1 MRRLLAPRLVL
12 LALAHFSIDA
22 YSSFVSPLLPLLVT
36 KLDLTLTRVGT
47 LIALS
52 SLSSSLSQPLFGL
65 LADRVRRPWFV
76 AFGPLCAAVFLS
88 AVGLA
93 SSFGG
98 LVALLMLGGLG
109 AAAFH
114 PQGAA
119 LATDLA
125 ERRTLALSLF
135 VSGGTFGFSLGP
147 LFAVSVVSGWGLDR
161 SWVAAVPG
169 LMVSGLLLAWFSR
182 VSPRVRR
189 DGPRPA
195 VAELRPMLRPLTLLY
210 FAVVCRS
217 AVSFGFMTF
226 LPIVLHRRGVSIGA
240 GGALLTAYLG
250 LGALGGFLGGWLA
263 DRWGGRRVVVA
274 SFLGSAPLYSGF
286 LFLPD
291 VLGLLS
297 LVLGSFVLQAS
308 LPVNVVLGQEL
319 SPRHSSTISSL
330 LMGAAWGV
338 GALLVGPVG
347 ALADARG
354 LPTALGCLVGL
365 LGVGFGCA
373 LALPAARRTPL
384 PVDLVQPSMA
394 AEGS

>member
-1 MRRLLAPRLVL
+1 MVRGTMRRVLAPRLILVS
-12 LALAHFSIDA
+12 LAHFSIDA
-22 YSSFVSPLLPLLVT
+22 YSSFVAPLLPLLVA
-36 KLDLTLTRVGT
+36 KLDLSLTRVGT

-93 SSFGG
+93 PNFAW
-98 LVALLMLGGLG
+98 LVVLLMLGGLG

-125 ERRTLALSLF
+125 ERRSVALSFF
-135 VSGGTFGFSLGP
+135 VTGGTLGFSLGP
-147 LFAVSVVSGWGLDR
+147 LFAVSVVGGWGLDR

-169 LMVSGLLLAWFSR
+169 LLVAGLLLAWFSR
-182 VSPRVRR
+182 VPLGVRR
-189 DGPRPA
+189 DGARPA
-195 VAELRPMLRPLTLLY
+195 IAELRPMLRPLTLLY

-263 DRWGGRRVVVA
+263 ERWGGRRVVVV
-274 SFLGSAPLYSGF
+274 SFLGSTPLYLGF
-286 LFLPD
+286 LLLPD
-291 VLGLLS
+291 VPGLAS

-308 LPVNVVLGQEL
+308 LPVNV
-319 SPRHSSTISSL
+319 
-330 LMGAAWGV
+330 
-338 GALLVGPVG
+338 
-347 ALADARG
+347 
-354 LPTALGCLVGL
+354 
-365 LGVGFGCA
+365 
-373 LALPAARRTPL
+373 
-384 PVDLVQPSMA
+384 
-394 AEGS
+394 